1 MPTTSIVPALG
12 AEGWFT
18 TGDEP
23 SLIGSTCTTCGT
35 YLFPRRE
42 GWCANPQCRG
52 AAFTDV
58 ELSRRGRIW
67 SYTDAQYQPP
77 PPFIFDGETF
87 EPFAIAAVELETE
100 GLVIL
105 GQVVSGVGVDQL
117 SVGTEMELTIGTLFS
132 DDEHDYQIWRW
143 KPTGIDGPTSTEAAQ

>member
-1 MPTTSIVPALG
+1 MSTRTKVPAFG

-18 TGDEP
+18 LDDDP
-23 SLIGSTCTTCGT
+23 ALIGSTCMTCGSFH
-35 YLFPRRE
+35 FPKRT
-42 GWCANPQCRG
+42 GWCANPRCRG
-52 AAFTDV
+52 AELTDV
-58 ELSRRGRIW
+58 ELSRRGRVW

-105 GQVVSGVGVDQL
+105 GQVVAGVGVDDL
-117 SVGTEMELTIGTLFS
+117 AVGTEMELTVGTLFS
-132 DDEHDYQIWRW
+132 DDDHDYQVWRW
-143 KPTGIDGPTSTEAAQ
+143 QPVETGAAR